1 MKAVG
6 GAFCLRAFF
15 DIIAPPCHPEG
26 MSSST
31 PALLRTPLYEN
42 HLVLGGKMVPFAGW
56 EMPVQYAG
64 IVQEH
69 QAVRKA
75 AGVFDISHM
84 GQFIV
89 SGTGA
94 LAFLNRALTNDV
106 SKLDIGQGQY
116 SLMLNEAGGVIDDLI
131 LYRTSAKEFFL
142 VVNAS
147 KIAEDWAHLRG
158 LLGDGE
164 EVQMADLSD
173 QTAGLAI
180 QGPRSRAVFERVF
193 GGAAEFPPHNSIF
206 VSADEGGFMWLCGTG
221 YTGEEGFEFF
231 MPAGRGSAWFEKLV
245 SAVREEGGAVCGLG
259 ARDTLRLEMGYPLNG
274 NDLAP
279 DKTPLQ
285 AGLGFFVAMNKPGF
299 VGKAAL
305 VSQREQGLPS
315 RLVAFQMKGAT
326 PPPRPHYPV
335 LVQGSPVGEVAS
347 GTQSP
352 SLGIGIGMAY
362 LPAEVAKV
370 GQSIEIEVR
379 GRCFPAEIVKKPFY
393 RKSS

>member
-1 MKAVG
+1 
-6 GAFCLRAFF
+6 
-15 DIIAPPCHPEG
+15 
-26 MSSST
+26 MSSPES
-31 PALLRTPLYEN
+31 PLLRSPLN
-42 HLVLGGKMVPFAGW
+42 DSHLVLGAKMIPFAGW
-56 EMPVQYAG
+56 EMPVQYTG

-69 QAVRKA
+69 HAVRKA
-75 AGVFDISHM
+75 VGVFDISHM
-84 GQFIV
+84 GQFLV
-89 SGTGA
+89 RGA
-94 LAFLNRALTNDV
+94 DAASFLNRALTNDV
-106 SKLDIGQGQY
+106 AKLEVGQGQY
-116 SLMLNEAGGVIDDLI
+116 SLLLNEAGGVMDDLI
-131 LYRTSAKEFFL
+131 LYRTRDDEFFL

-147 KIAEDWAHLRG
+147 KIAEDWGQVTQLEHN
-158 LLGDGE
+158 E
-164 EVQMADLSD
+164 ESVTLANLSDLS
-173 QTAGLAI
+173 AGLAI
-180 QGPRSRAVFERVF
+180 QGPRSRAVFDRVF
-193 GGAAEFPPHNSIF
+193 GTSLVFPEHNTIV
-206 VSADEGGFMWLCGTG
+206 VSADASGTFWLCGTG

-231 MPAGRGSAWFEKLV
+231 MPATEGRAWFEKIIA
-245 SAVREEGGAVCGLG
+245 AVREEGGTVCGLG

-285 AGLGFFVAMNKPGF
+285 AGLGFFVAMDKPDF

-305 VSQREQGLPS
+305 VSQKAQGLPS

-335 LVQGSPVGEVAS
+335 VVQGSPVGEVAS

-370 GQSIEIEVR
+370 GQPIEIEIR